1 MFYIGAF
8 IYLMAI
14 CIIPL
19 AVLICD
25 SVDDCSAVL
34 KYDIAFI
41 VISVIFYATLHII
54 RLTTGNSIGEPEI
67 IRMFLLAEFGS
78 MFIVVSFGVFNSI
91 LDETSTVG

>member
-1 MFYIGAF
+1 MFCIGVF

-14 CIIPL
+14 CSIL
-19 AVLICD
+19 LISFCED
-25 SVDDCSAVL
+25 VYDCTVL

-41 VISVIFYATLHII
+41 AISIALYATLHII
-54 RLTTGNSIGEPEI
+54 RLKTGSSIGEPEI

-78 MFIVVSFGVFNSI
+78 MFIVVSFGMFNSI

>member
-19 AVLICD
+19 ISLFCEDVY
-25 SVDDCSAVL
+25 DCIAL

-41 VISVIFYATLHII
+41 VISIALYATLHII
-54 RLTTGNSIGEPEI
+54 RLKTGNSIGEPEI
-67 IRMFLLAEFGS
+67 IRMFLLSEFGS
-78 MFIVVSFGVFNSI
+78 MFIVVSFSVFNSI
-91 LDETSTVG
+91 IDETSIVG